1 MLAKHG
7 ENDLY
12 MLVQFV
18 VSNCGGLENG
28 ILFVEC
34 KRNLRILL
42 CLLRYFNG
50 HVTFNSQW
58 LQLNLC

>member
-18 VSNCGGLENG
+18 VSNCGGLGNG

-50 HVTFNSQW
+50 HVAFDS
-58 LQLNLC
+58 